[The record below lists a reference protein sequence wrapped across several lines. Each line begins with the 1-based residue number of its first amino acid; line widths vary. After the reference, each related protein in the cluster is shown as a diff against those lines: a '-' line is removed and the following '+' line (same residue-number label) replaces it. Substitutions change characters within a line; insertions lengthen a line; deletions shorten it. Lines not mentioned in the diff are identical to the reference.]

1 MYKDLYMIYD
11 HMNNIW
17 RAYSISLSTFLE
29 HILQT
34 KEHVIN
40 YSNIL

>member
-1 MYKDLYMIYD
+1 MENLFHIIKHI
-11 HMNNIW
+11 
-17 RAYSISLSTFLE
+17 LE